1 MENNLSNKE
10 SQKRNNNIFS
20 NKYLSNINIT
30 YLSNDDY
37 IKLFYNS
44 KNNGTNANFPLNVIY
59 NKKKYKNTKQ
69 TPLND

>member
-69 TPLND
+69 NH

>member
-69 TPLND
+69 TH

>member
-1 MENNLSNKE
+1 MENDLSNKE
-10 SQKRNNNIFS
+10 SQKHNNNIFS

-44 KNNGTNANFPLNVIY
+44 KNNGLNANFPLNVIY

-69 TPLND
+69 TPLNN